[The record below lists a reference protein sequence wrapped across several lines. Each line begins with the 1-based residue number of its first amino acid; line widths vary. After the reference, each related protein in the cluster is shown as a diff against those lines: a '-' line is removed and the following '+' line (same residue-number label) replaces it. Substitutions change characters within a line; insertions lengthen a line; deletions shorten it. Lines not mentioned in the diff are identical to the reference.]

1 MSQTQTK
8 APVKT
13 LPQALQ
19 RARAVSE
26 ALIDAARIARFSSGG
41 GGAFSRRR
49 SSALARTI
57 LRISFFWMVL
67 VPSILALVYFT
78 FIASGQYSSET
89 KFTVQGGVMPRA
101 DSFGAL
107 TGLPSLQII
116 QNTQIVSNYVH
127 SRAIVEELE
136 TRIGLRKLFDSSKG
150 DFVARFAQDDP
161 VEELLK
167 YWKRMTRVK
176 IEMPSGIIHVVVHA
190 FRPEDAQLIASHVLE
205 LSEKLVNDMN
215 ERMKRDNIQYAE
227 REFRDT
233 ADRLKN
239 ARIELERV
247 RNLQGMLDAAE
258 TSKAINELL
267 TGLQGEKLKLQQE
280 YETQIKLVQASA
292 PQMRMLKDRIGAVD
306 DQIKRLRGMLTTSDV
321 GNSSALSGTL
331 NLFSELNLKR
341 DIVQKQYVMA
351 ATSLELARAAGDRQ
365 MTYLS
370 AFVRPTR
377 PEDTSWPNRPLA
389 ILITV
394 ASCLLAWGCLIGLV
408 TLARN
413 NMA

>member
-1 MSQTQTK
+1 MSQTQTN
-8 APVKT
+8 APAKS
-13 LPQALQ
+13 LPQALK

-67 VPSILALVYFT
+67 VPSALALVYFT
-78 FIASGQYSSET
+78 FVASGQYSSET

-101 DSFGAL
+101 DNLSAL

-116 QNTQIVSNYVH
+116 QNTQIVANYVH
-127 SRAIVEELE
+127 SRAIVAELE
-136 TRIGLRKLFDSSKG
+136 KRIGLRKLFDASKG

-161 VEELLK
+161 VEELVK
-167 YWKRMTRVK
+167 YWKRMSRVK
-176 IEMPSGIIHVVVHA
+176 IEMPSGIIHVVVYA

-215 ERMKRDNIQYAE
+215 ERIKRDNIEYAE

-258 TSKAINELL
+258 TSKAINELI
-267 TGLQGEKLKLQQE
+267 TGLQGERLKLQQE
-280 YETQIKLVQASA
+280 YETQIKLVQESA

-306 DQIKRLRGMLTTSDV
+306 EQIKRLRAILTTSDAA
-321 GNSSALSGTL
+321 NSSALSGTL

-341 DIVQKQYVMA
+341 DITQKQYVMA
-351 ATSLELARAAGDRQ
+351 ATSLEIARAAGDRQ

-394 ASCLLAWGCLIGLV
+394 ASCLLVWGCLIGLV
-408 TLARN
+408 KLARN